1 MALSIQNRTLA
12 PTLGLSQ
19 PLSPLNFVL
28 NAETQVPIRYGLV
41 NGVSSGGTFAAVIM
55 KKIG

>member
-12 PTLGLSQ
+12 PTLGLLQ

-28 NAETQVPIRYGLV
+28 KAETQVPIRYGLV
-41 NGVSSGGTFAAVIM
+41 NGVSSGGTFAAVIL